1 VVGETGFEPE
11 IPSTQTHGYPRF
23 LQDRDALVSRLCV
36 SVQCYPAKV
45 AAVRD
50 GTPSAVIADVSQMPM
65 VATRRLQLVA
75 ADADIPVLTL
85 RCRRNREQDL
95 LADPARLVD
104 VVAGGSGADA
114 VFRTR
119 AC

>member
-1 VVGETGFEPE
+1 
-11 IPSTQTHGYPRF
+11 
-23 LQDRDALVSRLCV
+23 
-36 SVQCYPAKV
+36 V